1 MIQLITRERERER
14 LSVLCIFCADGVPH
28 EFRGAV
34 SRDVAARGVSLDDVA
49 DQAHGGAV
57 GQCHSLPR
65 LQTEPR
71 QPQAQKGG

>member
-1 MIQLITRERERER
+1 MIYLF
-14 LSVLCIFCADGVPH
+14 FCADGDPH

-34 SRDVAARGVSLDDVA
+34 SRDVTARGVSLDDAA

-57 GQCHSLPR
+57 GQCRSLPR